1 MMAAP
6 QRTAAQ
12 VSGGNG
18 EDRAAALLER
28 HGLSIVA
35 RNYRTRFGEID
46 IIARDGESLVF
57 VEVRLRAGPGFGG
70 AAASIGAHKQARIAA
85 AAKLYLMQT
94 RSRSPCRFDVVA
106 IEAGEPKWLR
116 AAFSLD

>member
-1 MMAAP
+1 MPAGR
-6 QRTAAQ
+6 RTAAQ

-18 EDRAAALLER
+18 EEAAATFLQR

-57 VEVRLRAGPGFGG
+57 VEVRLRAGSRFGG
-70 AAASIGAHKQARIAA
+70 ASGSIGAHKQSRIATA
-85 AAKLYLMQT
+85 ARVYLMQT
-94 RSRSPCRFDVVA
+94 RTRLPCRFDVVT
-106 IEAGEPKWLR
+106 IEGGELHWLR